1 MYGLFQFLLSLLI
14 VIIISQLFG
23 TLAKVVGQPK
33 VVGEMIGGI
42 LVGPS
47 FLGALFPG
55 IQEWLFNKD
64 IKEQLSLLSQL
75 GISLYMF
82 IIGIQVGKEKIED
95 KLIKNA
101 VQLALVGIIP
111 TFVLTFVISWYIYP
125 SLEQT
130 FTTQLIYSLFMSAS
144 ISVTAFPVLVRI
156 LDQQKMI
163 RTKLGRFVV
172 LGASIDDVIAWIMLP
187 IILSIASL
195 NFSVNSMSMIIY
207 MIIYLLVMFFVIRPI
222 LKYVVSNKYNTLN
235 NEFFALF
242 IFVFLCSSLVSEKI
256 GLHAIFGGFIAGLI
270 VPRLDRVTKE
280 LDTKISDFVNTLL
293 VPIYFVSSGF
303 NVDLSSFTS
312 SNHLVIVLMFIGMA
326 FISKYFVCMIYAKII
341 GYSWGESSAIGA
353 LMNARGLMI
362 LIFANIGLSSKL
374 ISNTDYS
381 ILFLVAV
388 ITTALTSPL
397 VKWSLYRKTKVQV

>member
-1 MYGLFQFLLSLLI
+1 MFHFLLSLLI

-23 TLAKVVGQPK
+23 RLAKLVGQPK

-47 FLGALFPG
+47 FLGAYFPG
-55 IQEWLFNKD
+55 IQEWLFNKE
-64 IKEQLSLLSQL
+64 IKEQFYILSQL

-82 IIGIQVGKEKIED
+82 LIGIELGKEKTEE

-101 VQLALVGIIP
+101 VQLALVGIVP
-111 TFVLTFVISWYIYP
+111 TFIMTFVISWSIYP
-125 SLEQT
+125 FLEQT
-130 FTTQLIYSLFMSAS
+130 ITTQLIYSLFMSAS

-207 MIIYLLVMFFVIRPI
+207 MMIYLLVMFFVIRPI

-235 NEFFALF
+235 NEFFVLF
-242 IFVFLCSSLVSEKI
+242 IIVFLCSSLISEKI

-270 VPRLDRVTKE
+270 IPRFEKVTKD
-280 LDTKISDFVNTLL
+280 LDTKISDLVNTLL

-303 NVDLSSFTS
+303 NVDLRSFTS
-312 SNHLVIVLMFIGMA
+312 GNQLIIVLLFIGVA
-326 FISKYFVCMIYAKII
+326 FLSKYFACMIYAKIK

-397 VKWSLYRKTKVQV
+397 LKWSLFRKIKDQV

>member
-1 MYGLFQFLLSLLI
+1 MFHFLLSLLI
-14 VIIISQLFG
+14 VIMISQLFG
-23 TLAKVVGQPK
+23 ALAKVIGQPK

-42 LVGPS
+42 LVGPT
-47 FLGALFPG
+47 FLGAWFPG
-55 IQEWLFNKD
+55 IQDWLFNTD
-64 IKEQLSLLSQL
+64 IKEQLYLLSQL

-82 IIGIQVGKEKIED
+82 LIGIHVRKEKMENN
-95 KLIKNA
+95 LLKNSI
-101 VQLALVGIIP
+101 QLALVGIIP
-111 TFVLTFVISWYIYP
+111 TFFMTFALCWTIYP
-125 SLEQT
+125 FLEQT
-130 FTTQLIYSLFMSAS
+130 LTSPLVYSLFMSAS

-163 RTKLGRFVV
+163 QTKLGRFVV
-172 LGASIDDVIAWIMLP
+172 FGASIDDVIAWIMLP

-195 NFSVNSMSMIIY
+195 NFSLNSMSIMIY
-207 MIIYLLVMFFVIRPI
+207 MVIYLLVMSFIIKPI
-222 LKYVVSNKYNTLN
+222 LNYLVTNKYKVMN

-242 IFVFLCSSLVSEKI
+242 LLVFLFSSLVTEKI
-256 GLHAIFGGFIAGLI
+256 GLHAIFGGFVAGLI
-270 VPRLDRVTKE
+270 VPKLDKVTKE
-280 LDTKISDFVNTLL
+280 LDTKISDFVHTLL

-312 SNHLVIVLMFIGMA
+312 SQLIIVFMFILIA
-326 FISKYFVCMIYAKII
+326 FVSKYFACMIYAKFI

-374 ISNTDYS
+374 ITNNDYS

-397 VKWSLYRKTKVQV
+397 VKWSLFRKSKVQV

>member
-1 MYGLFQFLLSLLI
+1 MFHFLLSLLI
-14 VIIISQLFG
+14 IIIISQLFG
-23 TLAKVVGQPK
+23 TLAKMIGQPK

-42 LVGPS
+42 LAGPS
-47 FLGALFPG
+47 FLGILFPSL
-55 IQEWLFNKD
+55 QEWLFNKD
-64 IKEQLSLLSQL
+64 IKEQLYLLSQL

-82 IIGIQVGKEKIED
+82 LIGIQVRKEEMENS
-95 KLIKNA
+95 LFKNA
-101 VQLALVGIIP
+101 IQLALVGIIP
-111 TFVLTFVISWYIYP
+111 TFSMIFAFSWYIYP
-125 SLEQT
+125 SLEFKLT
-130 FTTQLIYSLFMSAS
+130 SQLVYSLFMSAS

-163 RTKLGRFVV
+163 QTKLGRFVI

-195 NFSVNSMSMIIY
+195 NFSVNSMSIIIY
-207 MIIYLLVMFFVIRPI
+207 MIIYLLVMFFIIKPI
-222 LKYVVSNKYNTLN
+222 LKYIVANKYKVLN

-242 IFVFLCSSLVSEKI
+242 LFIFLFSSLLSEKI

-270 VPRLDRVTKE
+270 VPRLDKVTKE
-280 LDTKISDFVNTLL
+280 LDANIQNFVSTLL

-303 NVDLSSFTS
+303 NVDLSSFMS
-312 SNHLVIVLMFIGMA
+312 SNHLVIVSIFIVTA
-326 FISKYFVCMIYAKII
+326 FISKYFPCLIYAKTI
-341 GYSWGESSAIGA
+341 GYSWGESSAVGA

-381 ILFLVAV
+381 ILFLVAIV
-388 ITTALTSPL
+388 TTALTSPL
-397 VKWSLYRKTKVQV
+397 VKKSLTCQTKVQA

>member
-1 MYGLFQFLLSLLI
+1 MFHFLLSLLI
-14 VIIISQLFG
+14 VIIIAQLFG
-23 TLAKVVGQPK
+23 ALAKVIGQPK

-47 FLGALFPG
+47 FLGAWFPG
-55 IQEWLFNKD
+55 IQEWLFNAD
-64 IKEQLSLLSQL
+64 IKEQLYLLSQL

-82 IIGIQVGKEKIED
+82 LIGIHVRNEKIENR
-95 KLIKNA
+95 LLKNA

-111 TFVLTFVISWYIYP
+111 TFIMTFVLCWSIYP
-125 SLEQT
+125 SLEQKI
-130 FTTQLIYSLFMSAS
+130 TTQLIYSLFMSAS

-163 RTKLGRFVV
+163 KTKLGRFVV
-172 LGASIDDVIAWIMLP
+172 FGASIDDCLAWIMLP

-195 NFSVNSMSMIIY
+195 NFSVSSMNMIIY
-207 MIIYLLVMFFVIRPI
+207 MIIYLLVMFFIIKPI
-222 LKYVVSNKYNTLN
+222 LNYLVANKYKALN

-242 IFVFLCSSLVSEKI
+242 LLVFLFSSLVSEKI
-256 GLHAIFGGFIAGLI
+256 GLHAIFGGFVAGLI
-270 VPRLDRVTKE
+270 IPRFDKVTKE
-280 LDTKISDFVNTLL
+280 LDIKISDFVNTLL

-312 SNHLVIVLMFIGMA
+312 NHLISVIMFILIA
-326 FISKYFVCMIYAKII
+326 FVSKYFACMIYAKLI

-374 ISNTDYS
+374 ISNMDYS

-388 ITTALTSPL
+388 VTTALTSPL
-397 VKWSLYRKTKVQV
+397 VKWSLFRKTRGQV

>member
-1 MYGLFQFLLSLLI
+1 MFHFLLSLLI
-14 VIIISQLFG
+14 VIMISQLFG
-23 TLAKVVGQPK
+23 ALAKVIGQPK

-47 FLGALFPG
+47 FLGAWFPG
-55 IQEWLFNKD
+55 IQDWLFNTD
-64 IKEQLSLLSQL
+64 IKEQLYLLSQL

-82 IIGIQVGKEKIED
+82 LIGIHVRKEKMENN
-95 KLIKNA
+95 LLKNS

-111 TFVLTFVISWYIYP
+111 TFFMTFALCWTIYP
-125 SLEQT
+125 VLEQT
-130 FTTQLIYSLFMSAS
+130 LTSPLVYSLFMSAS

-163 RTKLGRFVV
+163 QTKLGRFVV
-172 LGASIDDVIAWIMLP
+172 FGASIDDVIAWIMLP

-195 NFSVNSMSMIIY
+195 NFSLNSMSIMIY
-207 MIIYLLVMFFVIRPI
+207 MVIYLLVMFFIIKPLLYYTVT
-222 LKYVVSNKYNTLN
+222 NKFKVMN

-242 IFVFLCSSLVSEKI
+242 LLVFLFSSLVSEKI
-256 GLHAIFGGFIAGLI
+256 GLHAIFGGFVAGLI
-270 VPRLDRVTKE
+270 VPKLDKVTKE
-280 LDTKISDFVNTLL
+280 LDAKISDFVHTLL

-312 SNHLVIVLMFIGMA
+312 SQLIIVFMFILIA
-326 FISKYFVCMIYAKII
+326 FVSKYFACMIYAKFI

-397 VKWSLYRKTKVQV
+397 VKWSLFRKSKVQV

>member
-1 MYGLFQFLLSLLI
+1 
-14 VIIISQLFG
+14 VI
-23 TLAKVVGQPK
+23 GQPK

-47 FLGALFPG
+47 FLGAWFPE
-55 IQEWLFNKD
+55 IQEWLFNTD
-64 IKEQLSLLSQL
+64 IKEQLYLLSQL

-82 IIGIQVGKEKIED
+82 LIGIHVRNEKIENN
-95 KLIKNA
+95 LLKNA

-111 TFVLTFVISWYIYP
+111 TFIMTFVLCWSIYP
-125 SLEQT
+125 SLEQKI
-130 FTTQLIYSLFMSAS
+130 TTQLIYSLFMSAS

-172 LGASIDDVIAWIMLP
+172 FGASIDDVIAWIMLP

-195 NFSVNSMSMIIY
+195 NFSVSSMSMIIY
-207 MIIYLLVMFFVIRPI
+207 MIIYLLVMFFIIKPI
-222 LKYVVSNKYNTLN
+222 LNYLVTNKYKALN

-242 IFVFLCSSLVSEKI
+242 LLVFLFSSLVSEKI
-256 GLHAIFGGFIAGLI
+256 GLHAIFGGFVAGLI
-270 VPRLDRVTKE
+270 VPRLDKVTKE

-312 SNHLVIVLMFIGMA
+312 NQLIIVIMFILIA
-326 FISKYFVCMIYAKII
+326 FVSKYFACMIYAKLI

-388 ITTALTSPL
+388 VTTALTSPL
-397 VKWSLYRKTKVQV
+397 AIHAAQNRRCTTENENG

>member
-1 MYGLFQFLLSLLI
+1 MFHFLLSLLI
-14 VIIISQLFG
+14 VIMISQVFG
-23 TLAKVVGQPK
+23 TLAKLIGQPK

-47 FLGALFPG
+47 FLGAFFPG
-55 IQEWLFNKD
+55 IQEWIFTQE
-64 IKEQLSLLSQL
+64 IKEQLYILSQL
-75 GISLYMF
+75 GIALYMF
-82 IIGIQVGKEKIED
+82 LIGIETGKEKIED
-95 KLIKNA
+95 QLLKNA

-111 TFVLTFVISWYIYP
+111 TFMMTFAISWIIYP
-125 SLEQT
+125 ALEQT
-130 FTTQLIYSLFMSAS
+130 YTSQLIYSLFMSAS

-156 LDQQKMI
+156 LEQQKLI

-172 LGASIDDVIAWIMLP
+172 LGASIDDCLAWIMLP

-207 MIIYLLVMFFVIRPI
+207 MMIYLLVMFFVIRPI
-222 LKYVVSNKYNTLN
+222 LKYVVSNKN
-235 NEFFALF
+235 NEFFVLF
-242 IFVFLCSSLVSEKI
+242 IIVFLCSSSISEKI

-270 VPRLDRVTKE
+270 IPRIEKVTKDLE
-280 LDTKISDFVNTLL
+280 TKISDLVNTLL

-303 NVDLSSFTS
+303 NVDLSSFAS
-312 SNHLVIVLMFIGMA
+312 GQHLIIVLLFIGVA
-326 FISKYFVCMIYAKII
+326 FISKYLVCMIYAKIR

-362 LIFANIGLSSKL
+362 LIFANIGLNSKL

-381 ILFLVAV
+381 ILFFVAV

-397 VKWSLYRKTKVQV
+397 LKWSLYRKTKAQVKHQN